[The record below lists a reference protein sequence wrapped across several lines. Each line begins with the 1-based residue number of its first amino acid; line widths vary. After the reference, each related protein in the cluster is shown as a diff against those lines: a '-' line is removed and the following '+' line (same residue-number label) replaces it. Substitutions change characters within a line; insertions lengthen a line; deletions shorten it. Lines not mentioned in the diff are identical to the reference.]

1 MTTPKIVVGT
11 LAVVVLAG
19 IGVEGLK
26 GHSAHHHSLAKVQ
39 PRALTPA
46 AATVSTPAYSPIDV
60 VPAWVETERWTAKP
74 SVRLG
79 SGRRHKAKA
88 KARHHAPRHANRHA
102 NPPAATVHQAVP
114 VATPPPAHV
123 TPPVSRT
130 VTSSGGPTETYVGPT
145 SSSRSATSTHST
157 TSDNGTTTTRT
168 ITTHVTTL
176 NGKSTQSTQTHVT
189 VTPPPGG

>member
-1 MTTPKIVVGT
+1 MTTPKIVLGT

-26 GHSAHHHSLAKVQ
+26 GPSAHRSPVKAQ

-46 AATVSTPAYSPIDV
+46 AATVTTPAYAPIDV
-60 VPAWVETERWTAKP
+60 VPAWVDSERWTAKP

-79 SGRRHKAKA
+79 SGRRHRA
-88 KARHHAPRHANRHA
+88 KARHHARHHASHHAKRHAV
-102 NPPAATVHQAVP
+102 TVHHTVP
-114 VATPPPAHV
+114 VATPRTAQV
-123 TPPVSRT
+123 TPPAART
-130 VTSSGGPTETYVGPT
+130 VTSSSGPTYVGPT
-145 SSSRSATSTHST
+145 SSSRSASSTHST

>member
-26 GHSAHHHSLAKVQ
+26 GHSAHHSPVKVQ
-39 PRALTPA
+39 TRALTPA
-46 AATVSTPAYSPIDV
+46 AATVTTPAYAPIDV

-88 KARHHAPRHANRHA
+88 RHRAPRHAKRHA
-102 NPPAATVHQAVP
+102 KRPAATVHHAVP
-114 VATPPPAHV
+114 VATPPTAHV

-130 VTSSGGPTETYVGPT
+130 VTSSSGPSESYVGPT

-168 ITTHVTTL
+168 ITTHVTTI
-176 NGKSTQSTQTHVT
+176 NGRSTQSTQTHVT